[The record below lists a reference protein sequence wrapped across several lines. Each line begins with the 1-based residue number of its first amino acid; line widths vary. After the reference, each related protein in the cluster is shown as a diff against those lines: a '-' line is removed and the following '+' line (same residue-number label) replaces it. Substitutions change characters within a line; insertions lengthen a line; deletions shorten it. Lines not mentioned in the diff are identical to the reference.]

1 MGGNSNQW
9 AGPGVEPGR
18 PREGWGP
25 PPASKAGW
33 QGAGG
38 VGVPHGQ
45 QPPRGPPQWESDS
58 PTMGRRPFDDGTSI
72 WGGNSKAGLAGPPGG
87 ESLLYRLYCCYG
99 QLAAGAAPAPSH
111 TAGLS
116 DQRPPCCSA
125 ATVTAQPVTAV
136 ISPPPRYSEFNIE
149 DMALSMFLHETTIF

>member
-25 PPASKAGW
+25 PPANKAGW

-87 ESLLYRLYCCYG
+87 ESLYCTDGVASWPLEPRQHRAALLASQIRG
-99 QLAAGAAPAPSH
+99 QPAA
-111 TAGLS
+111 
-116 DQRPPCCSA
+116 QQF
-125 ATVTAQPVTAV
+125 TAQPVAAV
-136 ISPPPRYSEFNIE
+136 TSPPPRNSEFNIE
-149 DMALSMFLHETTIF
+149 DMALPMFRHETTGSGLF